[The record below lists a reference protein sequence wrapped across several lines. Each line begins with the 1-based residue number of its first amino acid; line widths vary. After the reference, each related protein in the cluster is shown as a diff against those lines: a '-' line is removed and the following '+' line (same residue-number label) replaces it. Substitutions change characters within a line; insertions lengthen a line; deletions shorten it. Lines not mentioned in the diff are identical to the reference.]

1 MTNEH
6 TTVADP
12 RAAALAARISVAIAA
27 IVARADAISAAAP
40 LPPDARLGHDED
52 AWGPR
57 EILAHVAEAVPYW
70 HGEIERI
77 LAGDPAAGPAPFGR
91 TADDPVRA
99 GILVRDRTLPAFV
112 LFDGLG
118 RDGAALTARLRRM
131 TAGELDHVGRRVG
144 TGEAT
149 IEQTIERTLAGH
161 LEGHV
166 QQLEAPFG

>member
-1 MTNEH
+1 MTIEQA
-6 TTVADP
+6 TAADP

-27 IVARADAISAAAP
+27 IVARAEAITAAAP
-40 LPPDARLGHDED
+40 LPPHARLGHDED

-70 HGEIERI
+70 HGEIARI
-77 LAGDPAAGPAPFGR
+77 LAGDPADGPASFGR

-112 LFDGLG
+112 LLDGLG
-118 RDGAALTARLRRM
+118 RDGAALTARIRRM
-131 TAGELDHVGRRVG
+131 TAGELDRVGRRIG
-144 TGEAT
+144 TGDTMVEAL
-149 IEQTIERTLAGH
+149 IEATLAGH

-166 QQLEAPFG
+166 RQLEAAAR